1 MSLASTYAKILMD
14 RKKVAQKYSLSLKNI
29 TTQSEYLD
37 PGDVMVVSNGDISI
51 QRNYYERVKVR
62 PARVIP
68 DLETVKIENL
78 ESSLIES
85 FDLMLKRVVR
95 FGINLKNAKDW
106 VLVLNTGH
114 SEHELLFQGKKVYTN
129 NKIDLVGRKVLHV
142 NLSDIQLSALIKRE
156 LHWNNAMIGYHL
168 KFKRIPNEFCQP
180 VYNALNFLHL

>member
-14 RKKVAQKYSLSLKNI
+14 RKKVDQKYSLSLKNI

-37 PGDVMVVSNGDISI
+37 PGDIMVVSNGDISI

-106 VLVLNTGH
+106 VLVLNTGTLNT
-114 SEHELLFQGKKVYTN
+114 SFCFKE
-129 NKIDLVGRKVLHV
+129 
-142 NLSDIQLSALIKRE
+142 KR
-156 LHWNNAMIGYHL
+156 
-168 KFKRIPNEFCQP
+168 FIPITR
-180 VYNALNFLHL
+180 